1 MDYRGLTV
9 KIGAD
14 DSQLSKVLSG
24 LRTEARKIDDEL
36 KQVNRSLKFDSS
48 DVEALSRKQEL
59 YTEKI
64 KNTETQLEKMREG
77 LRNAGAQNI
86 STTQIERL
94 RANIKECESNV
105 ASYKDELKKIETAQA
120 FAKQE
125 KQIRECNQAIALQES
140 KIKTLDSLLEQLPH
154 DSELFAAKQKA
165 VNTALEQSRAKVQLL
180 RDTYG
185 QLTAQDLGEKEWERV
200 QLEIK
205 QAYAEVRQYATEL
218 SRLNVSKINAVA
230 TSWQRV
236 GTSVR
241 GVGSTLTGT
250 LTPAV
255 AIGAAAFVTAATT
268 MDTAL
273 TGVRKTVDGTE
284 EQYQA
289 LKDAAVE
296 FSLTNAVPAATIM
309 DIQALGAQLG
319 YTIDELDMFGQ
330 VVSGLDIATNMD
342 AETAATELAQF
353 ANITKMSHAET
364 ENYGAAIVG
373 LGNNFATTESDISH
387 MAMRLAAAGT
397 QVGLTQ
403 ADILGLATAMSS
415 LGIEAEAGGSAMST
429 VMSKIDRAV
438 ANGGDD
444 LEIWANIAQTSASEF
459 AQAWQDDPVAA
470 LQSVLEGINSASASG
485 ENMNLILDN
494 LGITELRQIDAMK
507 RMSQNAELVGKAVAK
522 SNEEWEKNTALTN
535 EVENRNNS
543 LAAKFEMVKN
553 RLLAI
558 ADRIGAPLAEAFL
571 EALDAAEPLFQA
583 IENGADAFANMSTEE
598 QQLVLCL
605 VGLAAAAGPTL
616 SGLGNV
622 VTVVGKLTE
631 KSDGLIEKLGSVE
644 SKFALLKGG
653 AVGLAAALAGVVA
666 IDVISQWKD
675 YQDWCD
681 LCTDATQSLDEAIAA
696 IDSTGLGDLAEG
708 FEGVSE
714 NATKSADEINGAFR
728 DVLKDLAATG
738 KDFKESFE
746 NIEVDSKQLDQAV
759 STIEDL
765 RDKENLTAAEQDRLR
780 QAVETYNEVTG
791 SSIGIIDE
799 QNGVLDTS
807 TEAILKNK
815 DAWETLQKQ
824 QAYSNVIT
832 DLNEDLIRLGK
843 SAEDQAKS
851 LDEYA
856 AKVGK
861 TRQELVDAAKSMG
874 GMSLYTMGFD
884 TVGQVNDVIELAAA
898 YEEAQIQ
905 IENTKGHLETL
916 NTEFESNAQAAADA
930 KNNVLSANEATNE
943 QSEVLD
949 DLADSAEG
957 VTDALNEE
965 IEIAYEYTNAQ
976 GKVIHVS
983 KEAADAFKEMCDEL
997 SEFEA
1002 ANALFAQAI
1011 DDSGY
1016 SIPEFAAALQTA
1028 GIDVGTFEE
1037 RISSLADT
1045 TQNAFGRM
1053 EQQET
1058 ISLDEMISNLQA
1070 NQQAVADWRG
1080 NLITLY
1086 DMAGGDIRKSEFVQA
1101 MADMGPEYANQLQAI
1116 VDGGQE
1122 KFNELADAWASGANV
1137 AMSAAAESFDLGGG
1151 QILDGVNLTFSQ
1163 LANSMHD
1170 MGLNISDLGTLG
1182 ADQFAALAENL
1193 GISTSDMIAIC
1204 DSLQIELGEPAQSAA
1219 DSMKEAI
1226 SSGSAAAADAMLD
1239 NISTMTRSA
1248 GELTSSLQNAINPLQ
1263 ESIPNPFRVGTNG
1276 AHDVMASAST
1286 ILTSASALVAD
1297 GVDGAL
1303 DPVETTIP
1311 NKFQSAFAYANLE
1324 LTSGGQTAAQ
1334 AAENTTSAIQS
1345 KFTALETSIPTA
1357 GENSMSSY
1365 NGVIAAAKNPAETNS
1380 GLVANATLTPLSN
1393 LPGKTSAAGTNAG
1406 SSFVSGVSS
1415 QSDPAKTAGTTVS
1428 SGASSGLQAYN
1439 GSSYG
1444 WGLELGGNFAAGIQA
1459 SAPQVSYAA
1468 QAAANAAAAMLKHS
1482 VPKKGV
1488 LANGGKGEKPWGEH
1502 LAQNFAAGIKSS
1514 KSLGLVG
1521 NASNALAQTVVD
1533 YIGHTSPKKGALKG
1547 GEWVYGQHAA
1557 INFAEGLYSGRDKV
1571 KEAASS
1577 LAGSA
1582 AGAFD
1587 EVEARFNTMVASYR
1601 RNVDEIKGSSHD
1613 LSLMFS
1619 EMQTAASKTNL
1630 AIPAYAATTAFKD
1643 LDKIVKAGYDD
1654 VESFKNA
1661 ASDYAEKDKS
1671 WKEKIANNTQTYR
1684 DKMEAADTKYQE
1696 TLAKNQ
1702 KKLDDL
1708 EEKGWEKKA
1717 DLQKKFQKADEN
1729 YWDAY
1734 AKLQANTD
1742 AKKTESLTK
1751 ALKNANEKWYEAK
1764 EDLDHVWDDWYKL
1777 EAENKQAAT
1786 DALKEKLS
1794 TQQELIADYEKSNAQ
1809 LKTEYKEFL
1818 GDYNEYQKLAASLTT
1833 SLDKLEASESLYK
1846 VTSDIVGSIGG
1857 SNGLN
1862 SVLRELGTKGVQYTQ
1877 EFVDAM
1883 VSGGEEYTEA
1893 LGDMANM
1900 TTAEL
1905 QSFVDSFKTAELAER
1920 EAALAA
1926 RALYV
1931 EHGKQS
1937 ANVKNARETWLEYR
1951 ETIMDVKE
1959 ALNGDAGLA
1968 RAFSHA
1974 GTTVEGLAADVMS
1987 LGVSMEDLAA
1997 NATSW
2002 GEKVSNGFSALSSA
2016 EKTGASEYVRT
2027 LQNNMAETQA
2037 YTQNVQTVFGK
2048 LTDTA
2053 LEETE
2058 AFRKAVL
2065 EGGYEQYAGVM
2076 ADMATMDADQIMQVI
2091 GTYNDSIQQGLQDS
2105 ISQFQALAPGE
2116 EMMIATIEGME
2127 SKRDEITA
2135 SMTETAKAAAEAGIE
2150 LQPEFYSVGAQ
2161 LANGISS
2168 GILAQAQSIASAAAA
2183 TVRQAIAAAKAE
2195 ADIHSPSRKMRDEV
2209 GLMLGRGVADGVDD
2223 SNKYVRQSMDKLIN
2237 QPFVRESQT
2246 IDSRAYTTNA
2256 SVNINMGNVT
2266 VRSDADIKKL
2276 AKEINREQ
2284 ARAMR
2289 GMGL

>member
-77 LRNAGAQNI
+77 LRNAGSQNI

-218 SRLNVSKINAVA
+218 SRLNVSKLNAAA

-236 GTSVR
+236 GASIR

-631 KSDGLIEKLGSVE
+631 KSAGLIEKLGSVE

-696 IDSTGLGDLAEG
+696 IDSTDLDDLAEG

-746 NIEVDSKQLDQAV
+746 NIEVDSKKLDQAV
-759 STIEDL
+759 ATIEDL

-943 QSEVLD
+943 QSEALD
-949 DLADSAEG
+949 SLADSAEG
-957 VTDALNEE
+957 VTDSLNEE
-965 IEIAYEYTNAQ
+965 IDIAYEYTNAQ
-976 GKVIHVS
+976 GQVIHVS

-1204 DSLQIELGEPAQSAA
+1204 DSLQIELSEPAQSAA

-1276 AHDVMASAST
+1276 AHDVMASANT

-1444 WGLELGGNFAAGIQA
+1444 WGLELGENFAAGIQA

-1571 KEAASS
+1571 KEAAASVS
-1577 LAGSA
+1577 QAAADELSA
-1582 AGAFD
+1582 A
-1587 EVEARFNTMVASYR
+1587 EVQFNKMVASYKR
-1601 RNVDEIKGSSHD
+1601 DVDEIKGTSTD
-1613 LSLMFS
+1613 LSVYLN
-1619 EMQTAASKTNL
+1619 EMADNASKVDLATPAYTATAA
-1630 AIPAYAATTAFKD
+1630 YKD
-1643 LDKIVKAGYDD
+1643 MSKIVQAGYDD
-1654 VESFKNA
+1654 VQSFKQAGVDLKDSIKQNLADQESLRTEYDQKRA
-1661 ASDYAEKDKS
+1661 AAEQKHQDTLTKN
-1671 WKEKIANNTQTYR
+1671 KEKLDKATEEGYKKR
-1684 DKMEAADTKYQE
+1684 DQLQAKFNEADADY
-1696 TLAKNQ
+1696 
-1702 KKLDDL
+1702 
-1708 EEKGWEKKA
+1708 WKA
-1717 DLQKKFQKADEN
+1717 WN
-1729 YWDAY
+1729 
-1734 AKLQANTD
+1734 KLQANTD
-1742 AKKTESLTK
+1742 AKKTESLQ
-1751 ALKNANEKWYEAK
+1751 NAVDNASKKWYEAK
-1764 EDLDHVWDDWYKL
+1764 DKLDHVWDDWYEL
-1777 EAENKQAAT
+1777 EAENNKSAEKAAKDKQDT
-1786 DALKEKLS
+1786 LDK
-1794 TQQELIADYEKSNAQ
+1794 
-1809 LKTEYKEFL
+1809 LKTEYAEDSVKLKSEAAEL
-1818 GDYNEYQKLAASLTT
+1818 NKSYNDYISVEQSLTT
-1833 SLDKLEASESLYK
+1833 SLDKLEASESIYH
-1846 VTSDIVGSIGG
+1846 VTSDIVSSIEG
-1857 SNGLN
+1857 SNGLTET
-1862 SVLRELGTKGVQYTQ
+1862 LKKLGTKGVHYTQ
-1877 EFVDAM
+1877 AFVDAM
-1883 VSGGEEYTEA
+1883 VNGGEEYIEA
-1893 LGDMANM
+1893 LGDMSDM
-1900 TTAEL
+1900 TAEEV
-1905 QSFVDSFKTAELAER
+1905 QSFVDSFESVELAER
-1920 EAALAA
+1920 EAALAS

-1931 EHGKQS
+1931 E
-1937 ANVKNARETWLEYR
+1937 NAKTASKAEQDREKWLTFRETV
-1951 ETIMDVKE
+1951 MDVKE
-1959 ALNGDAGLA
+1959 ALNGNAGLA
-1968 RAFSHA
+1968 QAFRLA
-1974 GTTVEGLAADVMS
+1974 GTSVEGLAADLNS
-1987 LGVSMEDLAA
+1987 LGYDMDDLVAKA
-1997 NATSW
+1997 QSW
-2002 GEKVSNGFSALSSA
+2002 SESVSNGFNALSTVD
-2016 EKTGASEYVRT
+2016 KTGATDFVNT
-2027 LQNNMAETQA
+2027 LRNNMAQTQQ
-2037 YTQNVQTVFGK
+2037 YTDNVQTVFGK
-2048 LTDTA
+2048 IADMPA
-2053 LEETE
+2053 EATE

-2065 EGGYEQYAGVM
+2065 EGGFDQFAGVM
-2076 ADMATMDADQIMQVI
+2076 ADMATMSEDQIMAIVN
-2091 GTYNDSIQQGLQDS
+2091 TYNDSVQQGLQDS
-2105 ISQFQALAPGE
+2105 IAQFQALAPGE
-2116 EMMIATIEGME
+2116 EIMIATIEGMKAKE
-2127 SKRDEITA
+2127 DVLCD
-2135 SMTETAKAAAEAGIE
+2135 TAKTSTHAAADAS
-2150 LQPEFYSVGAQ
+2150 LALKPEFYSVGQQ
-2161 LANGISS
+2161 LAS
-2168 GILAQAQSIASAAAA
+2168 GIGSGIMAQAQSIANAAAS

-2209 GLMLGRGVADGVDD
+2209 GLMLGRGVAEGVDD

-2256 SVNINMGNVT
+2256 SVNINMNGVT
-2266 VRSDADIKKL
+2266 VRSESDIKKI
-2276 AKEINREQ
+2276 AKEINRLQ
-2284 ARAMR
+2284 VQTMK